1 MTANSSG
8 GRRYHTSCSIGQVNS
23 ATGFQRYGSIIF
35 GDRKWSQSLREPPQ
49 SLRKPPQSLL
59 EPAEAINMNIFTYD
73 SFDTFVFDCDG
84 AYMASSNTVS
94 RAHACE
100 GVLWRGN
107 VLIDG
112 IKELFQMLNRDV

>member
-1 MTANSSG
+1 MGVDVDVCG
-8 GRRYHTSCSIGQVNS
+8 GWRMAGHPQMKELASDNEEE
-23 ATGFQRYGSIIF
+23 
-35 GDRKWSQSLREPPQ
+35 LRQ
-49 SLRKPPQSLL
+49 
-59 EPAEAINMNIFTYD
+59 FYD